1 MKRVLFYSVLILIW
15 AIMVLT
21 YAFIIVLLGFD
32 NKPAYGF
39 YGRLGSAAICPN
51 MWLLLL
57 GVTLLLR
64 KKLSRLFFKKE
75 TKFDSNL
82 VILCFVF
89 GVLGLLWSGFVRY
102 ANYITQKE
110 VKEVIEQYQESS
122 E

>member
-1 MKRVLFYSVLILIW
+1 MKKILYYSVLIVIW
-15 AIMVLT
+15 AVMVLT

-32 NKPAYGF
+32 DKPAYGF
-39 YGRLGSAAICPN
+39 YGRLGSAVVCPE

-64 KKLSRLFFKKE
+64 KKLWRLFFKKE
-75 TKFDSNL
+75 TKFDPNL

-89 GVLGLLWSGFVRY
+89 GVLGLLWSAFVRY
-102 ANYITQKE
+102 TSSIARQ
-110 VKEVIEQYQESS
+110 EVIEQYHESS